1 MRICHNGIVLERA
14 TLRLDT
20 GDEVPVEVVREDA
33 ARDEIVVRRTGGVRK
48 AVPGR
53 NFLSVVDAHL
63 ARAVPHAA
71 GTTDRLLA
79 ADRQRP
85 Y

>member
-1 MRICHNGIVLERA
+1 MTTMLERA

-33 ARDEIVVRRTGGVRK
+33 TSDEIVVRRTGAARK
-48 AVPGR
+48 ATRSR
-53 NFLSVVDAHL
+53 NLVAAVDAHL
-63 ARAVPHAA
+63 ANAAPHPA
-71 GTTDRLLA
+71 GSTDRALA

>member
-1 MRICHNGIVLERA
+1 MAAMLERA
-14 TLRLDT
+14 TLRLGT

-33 ARDEIVVRRTGGVRK
+33 DRAEIVVRRTGAARK
-48 AVPGR
+48 TARRR
-53 NFLSVVDAHL
+53 NLAAAVDAHL
-63 ARAVPHAA
+63 KSATPHPA
-71 GTTDRLLA
+71 GSTDRALA

>member
-1 MRICHNGIVLERA
+1 MGERA

-20 GDEVPVEVVREDA
+20 GNEVSVEVVREDVD
-33 ARDEIVVRRTGGVRK
+33 RDEIVVRRTD
-48 AVPGR
+48 ADGR
-53 NFLSVVDAHL
+53 AASKRTLVAAVDAHL
-63 ARAVPHAA
+63 EGAVHHAA

-79 ADRQRP
+79 ADRGRL

>member
-1 MRICHNGIVLERA
+1 MATMLERA

-20 GDEVPVEVVREDA
+20 GDEVPVEVVRENTD
-33 ARDEIVVRRTGGVRK
+33 RDEIVVRRTGAARK
-48 AVPGR
+48 AAPTR
-53 NFLSVVDAHL
+53 NLVAAVDAHL
-63 ARAVPHAA
+63 AIATPHAA
-71 GTTDRLLA
+71 GSTDQALA